1 MVDEGE
7 TAYIMSILG
16 KDESREV
23 RGESAAAA
31 AAAAAAVA
39 APDALHD
46 KAVDEHATWWF
57 HPGDMTVFTNGG
69 EREKTHH

>member
-1 MVDEGE
+1 MVYEGE

-16 KDESREV
+16 KDENREA
-23 RGESAAAA
+23 RGES

-46 KAVDEHATWWF
+46 KAVDEHAMRWF
-57 HPGDMTVFTNGG
+57 HPGDTTVFTSGG

>member
-16 KDESREV
+16 EDESMGA
-23 RGESAAAA
+23 RGESAAV
-31 AAAAAAVA
+31 AAAVA

-46 KAVDEHATWWF
+46 KAADEHAPRWL
-57 HPGDMTVFTNGG
+57 HPGDTTVFTNGG